1 MRLFYFSVRLLM
13 LLRRWYAVLLRRLRS
28 LVCSD
33 VSEKHAASVY
43 MVIKFSLCVWNETSP
58 PRHHSI
64 CQKIIQS
71 T

>member
-1 MRLFYFSVRLLM
+1 MCLFYFSVRLLM
-13 LLRRWYAVLLRRLRS
+13 LLRRWYAVLLHHLRS

-33 VSEKHAASVY
+33 VSEKHAASIFR
-43 MVIKFSLCVWNETSP
+43 VIKFGLCVWNETSP

-64 CQKIIQS
+64 RQKVIQS